1 MTRKPQ
7 QSRSKAT
14 VEAIIEA
21 GIRAVASH
29 GASATTRQIAE
40 TAGISIGSLY
50 EYFSNKE
57 AVFDAMHQRFI
68 NEVVALIQDTT
79 PAIVQMPADD
89 GVRELLRRFGAL
101 LTRDDERYLR
111 VARQL
116 VHNDSL
122 NYAEPIRQMLMQLV
136 MAYVVS
142 QPAQA
147 SRVDL
152 QAMAYIMINTGIFM
166 MLHHLSTPNPPI
178 TFEQLCDG
186 LADIVR
192 RYLETPE
199 PPTVPGAAG

>member
-1 MTRKPQ
+1 M
-7 QSRSKAT
+7 
-14 VEAIIEA
+14 
-21 GIRAVASH
+21 ASH

-68 NEVVALIQDTT
+68 NEVVTLIQDTT

-116 VHNDSL
+116 VHHDSL

-199 PPTVPGAAG
+199 PPTVAGTAG